1 MSGAS
6 SSVQVVVSLDVEEDG
21 LGCGRYPRSP
31 SGVANVAALERLEFV
46 DREFGIPLTLL
57 ATYPVI
63 MDDGALAHLLR
74 WRDRRGAEIGAHLH
88 PWNTPPFPDDGREYG
103 GNPTPLDS
111 EKIRVLRAAIERRTG
126 RAPVS
131 FRMGRFAVG
140 EKLFDDVQRAGFLRE
155 ASIVPF
161 HASSGGLPAYGV
173 APDPYCLRGAADPS
187 AALWEIPLTNLPV
200 WPRAGRWMAAATAG
214 ARRPW
219 QRTLQRA
226 FQRIGVAGTHPAW
239 FSLPAMCAAAR
250 LHVARGG
257 RVIQVFMHSSEL
269 MPGCTPAF
277 PTERSVRRQVDRL
290 AAFLR
295 WLQKRYSVAGATL
308 GALRPD

>member
-1 MSGAS
+1 MNIPFPH
-6 SSVQVVVSLDVEEDG
+6 VQVVVSLDVEEDG
-21 LGCGRYPRSP
+21 LGCGRYPRVAP
-31 SGVANVAALERLEFV
+31 GVANVAALERLEFV
-46 DREFGIPLTLL
+46 GREFGFPLTLL

-74 WRDRRGAEIGAHLH
+74 WRDQCGAEIGAHLH
-88 PWNTPPFPDDGREYG
+88 PWNTPPFPDDGKEYG
-103 GNPTPLDS
+103 GSPTPLDF
-111 EKIRVLRAAIERRTG
+111 EKMVALRAAIERRTG
-126 RAPVS
+126 TAPVS

-140 EKLFDDVQRAGFLRE
+140 ERMFDDVQRAGFLRD
-155 ASIVPF
+155 ASVVPF
-161 HASSGGLPAYGV
+161 HATSGTLAAYAV
-173 APDPYCLRGAADPS
+173 SPNPYCVRAETDSSP
-187 AALWEIPLTNLPV
+187 ALWEIPLTNLPV

-214 ARRPW
+214 ARHPW

-257 RVIQVFMHSSEL
+257 RVIHVFMHSSEL

-295 WLQKRYSVAGATL
+295 WLQRRCSVAGSTL
-308 GALRPD
+308 GAVRLD